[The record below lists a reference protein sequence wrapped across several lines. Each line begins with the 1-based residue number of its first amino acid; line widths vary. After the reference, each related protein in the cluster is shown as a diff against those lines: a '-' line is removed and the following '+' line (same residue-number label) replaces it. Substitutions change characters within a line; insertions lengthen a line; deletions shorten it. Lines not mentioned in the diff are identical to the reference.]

1 MSGFQ
6 LKITQEIITL
16 LVFAVFATLYL
27 KEPFKLNYLISF
39 LFILGAV
46 YFAFKK

>member
-1 MSGFQ
+1 
-6 LKITQEIITL
+6 
-16 LVFAVFATLYL
+16 VLYL
-27 KEPFKLNYLISF
+27 KEPFQMKYLISF